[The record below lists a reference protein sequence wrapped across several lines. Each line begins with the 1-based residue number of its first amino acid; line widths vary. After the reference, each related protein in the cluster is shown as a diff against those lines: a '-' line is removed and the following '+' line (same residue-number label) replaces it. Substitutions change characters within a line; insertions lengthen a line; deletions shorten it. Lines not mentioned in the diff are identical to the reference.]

1 MNASNAQKIFVL
13 AACVIFYSTLP
24 AEATGFW
31 SSVRSVGATL
41 TGDSEAYKANEKAYE
56 DARAQGAAY
65 GAERMAAETNQQAAQ
80 SFLDQNRKDALARQA
95 EYEAEQTARAE
106 KAKATAAAEATKD
119 IDFAQKNFAV
129 PFLAYLE
136 QGLDPVE
143 AYVQTM
149 GQMVEKRKTRDQVAY
164 RRNQEDADAAYRRH
178 QKEDAAYDSNRVW
191 ELKKIN
197 APLAQRKAL
206 NAACNDIGSLCAPQI
221 AAEISSKITKYYD
234 DKDKEVALMQTGFAV
249 PFLAFLEQGMEPF
262 FAYAKAFE
270 NMAVVDQESATNKQA
285 KAEYYKKQLD
295 ALHSIKDPVDQ
306 RNEMAAL
313 CNDLPSSCEPET
325 ALKIK
330 KKIEPYY
337 YNIEEKIFMKRTN
350 GRSLMGNDLDGFTL
364 SNLNLTPSPD
374 TVYPYRKG
382 GSCFQLKVMQS
393 VKEGVLIRGE
403 SLGSDFPDKNL
414 FIKTKRQYA
423 DNDMLESGFFVYTG
437 LAEYPTV
444 LGVRAKVHSFEEID
458 DPKKNLFFY

>member
-1 MNASNAQKIFVL
+1 MNASNTPKIFVL

-24 AEATGFW
+24 AEAKGVW

-41 TGDSEAYKANEKAYE
+41 TGDSEAYKTDEKATE

-65 GAERMAAETNQQAAQ
+65 AAERIAAETNQQTVQA
-80 SFLDQNRKDALARQA
+80 FLAQNRKDALARQA
-95 EYEAEQTARAE
+95 EYEAEQTAQAE
-106 KAKATAAAEATKD
+106 KAKAEDVAHATRNR
-119 IDFAQKNFAV
+119 DFAQKNFAV

-136 QGLDPVE
+136 QGTDPVE

-149 GQMVEKRKTRDQVAY
+149 GQMETPDQGAHIHRLGNTIDIV
-164 RRNQEDADAAYRRH
+164 RQH
-178 QKEDAAYDSNRVW
+178 QKETEAYDSNRAW
-191 ELKKIN
+191 ELKKI
-197 APLAQRKAL
+197 ADPLAQREAL
-206 NAACNDIGSLCAPQI
+206 KTMCNDIGSLCAPQI
-221 AAEISSKITKYYD
+221 AAEISAKIEKYYE
-234 DKDKEVALMQTGFAV
+234 DKDKQVAFMQKNFAA
-249 PFLAFLEQGMEPF
+249 PFLTFLEQGMEPF
-262 FAYAKAFE
+262 SAYAKAFE
-270 NMAVVDQESATNKQA
+270 NMAVVDQEIATDKQA

-295 ALHSIKDPVDQ
+295 ALHGIKDPVDQ

-313 CNDLPSSCEPET
+313 CNDLSSSCEPET

-330 KKIEPYY
+330 NKIEPYY
-337 YNIEEKIFMKRTN
+337 SGIEEKIFMGRTN
-350 GRSLMGNDLDGFTL
+350 GRSLIGKDLDGFTL
-364 SNLNLTPSPD
+364 SNLNLTPAPD

-393 VKEGVLIRGE
+393 VKDGVLIRGE

-458 DPKKNLFFY
+458 DPKKDLFFY

>member
-1 MNASNAQKIFVL
+1 MNASNAQRIFIL

-24 AEATGFW
+24 AEAEGFW

-41 TGDSEAYKANEKAYE
+41 TGNSEAYKADEKAYE

-65 GAERMAAETNQQAAQ
+65 GAERMAAETNQQTVQ
-80 SFLDQNRKDALARQA
+80 SFLDQNRKDSLARLA
-95 EYEAEQTARAE
+95 EYEAEQVAQAE
-106 KAKATAAAEATKD
+106 KAKAASEAEATKD
-119 IDFAQKNFAV
+119 RDFAQKNFAV

-136 QGLDPVE
+136 QGIDPVE
-143 AYVQTM
+143 AYAQTM
-149 GQMVEKRKTRDQVAY
+149 GQMVEKRKTRDQGAY
-164 RRNQEDADAAYRRH
+164 RRNQEDDATAYMRH
-178 QKEDAAYDSNRVW
+178 QKEDAAYDSNRAW
-191 ELKKIN
+191 ELKRIN
-197 APLAQRKAL
+197 DPLAQREAL
-206 NAACNDIGSLCAPQI
+206 FAACEDIGSLCAPQI
-221 AAEISSKITKYYD
+221 AKEISAKIAKYYE
-234 DKDKEVALMQTGFAV
+234 DKDKEVAFMQTNFAV

-262 FAYAKAFE
+262 SAYAKAFE
-270 NMAVVDQESATNKQA
+270 NMAVVDQATTTNKQA
-285 KAEYYKKQLD
+285 TAEYYKKQLNGV
-295 ALHSIKDPVDQ
+295 HGIKDPVDQ

-337 YNIEEKIFMKRTN
+337 YGIEEKIFMKRTS
-350 GRSLMGNDLDGFTL
+350 GRSRMGKDLDGFTL

-393 VKEGVLIRGE
+393 LKEGVLIRGE

-437 LAEYPTV
+437 LIEYKTI
-444 LGVRAKVHSFEEID
+444 LGVGAEVHSFEEID
-458 DPKKNLFFY
+458 DPKKDLFFY